1 LRGLGVPRLVVG
13 RGEETGVGEDLG
25 RGGGVWRGGGGAGE
39 RGPDPA
45 AADQFHQPVRGA
57 GQLGGRRVRRDVGG
71 EKLEQRSRV
80 VEANGRRERAAASG
94 VRDEGAADRS
104 REGGQE
110 LDGERDVLR
119 VGIRGEFEEDAAG

>member
-1 LRGLGVPRLVVG
+1 AGVG
-13 RGEETGVGEDLG
+13 RLWVGGGRSEGVGEELDG
-25 RGGGVWRGGGGAGE
+25 GGGVWRGGGGA
-39 RGPDPA
+39 RAPAPNPA